1 MTSLFALVRSG
12 WRCLLLIPLV
22 WSVQSADWSVT
33 EVLVPADGRVS
44 VQFPSQA
51 DSYYILYRGDRVTE
65 IRQPT
70 QLQLGAPASGVLVD
84 LSGTASREAQFYRV
98 DQVLRSAPRDV
109 DGDGLDDVYELTQSG
124 RLDPLDARDAATDP
138 DGDGRTVLEEFRDG
152 TDPFVAE
159 EVLTQFS
166 SSPADGESEVAVTRE
181 TVLRFSR
188 PLGEAAALT
197 SNTLFASF
205 SGRRI
210 LSRTEL
216 SSDRRTATL
225 FYLEPLPGGARI
237 RVSVD
242 GSALPDTE
250 GETVDADQD
259 GIPGGLGRIEF
270 ETLGITPVGTTA
282 VIGRVFASELVAGQ
296 AVNRPLAGVTIT
308 VDGAEETLRTVTDAQ
323 GNFRLQPAPAGT
335 FFVHVDGRTAVGSS
349 WPDGA
354 YYPFVGKAWDA
365 VAGREDNLAGGT
377 GEVFLPLIRAGSLTA
392 VSATEPTRVEFPA
405 EVLAANPAL
414 AGVNLVVPPNA
425 LYADNGGRGG
435 RVGIAPVS
443 PDRLPEPLP
452 PGMNFPLVI
461 TVQTDGGSNFDR
473 PVPVTFPNLP
483 DPVSGE
489 VLPPGA
495 KSALWSF
502 DHDLGSWVING
513 PMTVSADGKFVVCDP
528 GTGIR
533 EPGWHGTQPGVG
545 LEGGEIEAECDPT
558 GCVMGPIRITRLG
571 SGRVRFELESGEH
584 TPGIVNWF
592 TATGELAQGLS
603 GDLVEFLFCEAGT
616 HTVLAQLSPKCG
628 EPCSK
633 TVSIT
638 VTEEEVKACDPGF
651 LSLIVPEP
659 GFGVGE
665 TVSLNLLGLSGP
677 IEGEVE
683 WTVVGATPPSGRGLP
698 FSTRFCQS
706 GEFEVRWKLTTPCGK
721 TCTGTTKVPV
731 VGQAGCTLDPLL
743 PLGALEVVVGEGFS
757 CVTQAGQVGE
767 VEWDADGGT
776 LLLDR
781 VQAVGRR
788 GIAGFGAAQS
798 IVFCSPG
805 TKTVRA
811 RLTTA
816 CGQVC
821 EETLTVT
828 VRGEAGCSLDPLY
841 TFETTTI
848 SQGETA
854 NLTTLARQAGTVVW
868 TTEGGTLLLDD
879 TQEVGTGAPAGFGAA
894 QSIRFCTP
902 GTKVI
907 TATLTTE
914 CGVTC
919 QQSATITVTENP
931 CNFSPFF
938 DFGVSTI
945 PAGDEIVLT
954 TLAAAEGTF
963 RWEAPG
969 GELLLP
975 AIQQVGFGE
984 VAEFGAAQTILYRQ
998 PGNYVVRGVL
1008 ETPCGQECSRE
1019 YRVTVTAA
1027 APTPSSRTP
1036 LPPST
1041 TLLRLLAGLP
1051 SLPTDS
1057 IEAASSSP
1065 LIPVSFEQPP
1075 ARGAT
1080 RARTSGTR
1088 TRVSRADET
1097 PRRVRQSGLH
1107 YYVLVNRTT
1116 GAVVRRGFAGRGGV
1130 AHARPLQVGAKGS
1143 FREIILQ
1150 ADSFWLAE
1158 QEFNT
1163 GESGSSQTLSPFVL
1177 TPPVATDRDQ
1187 DGLPDAAEFV
1197 VGTDPL
1203 VADTDGDGINDAE
1216 EARAGSAL
1224 SDSLGVIAAV
1234 DTPGH
1239 AVDVAVEGDRLAL
1252 ALRESG
1258 VATFNIFNG
1267 LAPVLVSQT
1276 DLPGTA
1282 TAVAWSGSTLIV
1294 ACREAGVVV
1303 LDLGDPTA
1311 PSVRGQLNL
1320 RSPVRSVVTRAN
1332 SGFAGL
1338 DSGDL
1343 VWIDLPTATESLRL
1357 GLGRPI
1363 EDLSVTG
1370 DYLYALTAQ
1379 ELHVISLASGTME
1392 YRGSISV
1399 PGTIGAG
1406 QRRLRLFT
1414 GGGLGYAVDTRGYR
1428 VIDLSLPDQPRLLRD
1443 LEPGGFGWKQ
1453 LVPTGTG
1460 TALVAVDANSTDDG
1474 AHDVSLFDLQPGGT
1488 NAAVMTQIETPGLA
1502 EAVTLASG
1510 FAYVADGES
1519 GLQVVRYLPRDS
1531 RKVAP
1536 TVTLDGGQS
1545 DGRVEENQVL
1555 TLEARVTDDV
1565 VVSRVEFW
1573 VEGEWV
1579 ATDTS
1584 FPFELRYPAPARTAT
1599 RTSLTIQAR
1608 AMDTGGNRATS
1619 PNRVLELVPDAT
1631 PPGVVRVSP
1640 GSFTQTDSGPVDRI
1654 SLTFNEAIAPA
1665 TLTRERLEVVRPGG
1679 DGQFDTA
1686 DDVPI
1691 AGGTLTYR
1699 EESYTALL
1707 IFDTL
1712 LTKGTVQVRLK
1723 SGISDLAGNVR
1734 TDPFTWSFTVGV
1746 PRVVATVPTSGGTS
1760 AGSELVAEFNGPIDP
1775 TTLAGQWTV
1784 VAAGV
1789 DGRVGTPDD
1798 VAVTGGV
1805 IAYDATGRRATLTFL
1820 EPLPVGN
1827 YRSELATGVADA
1839 AGNTMQSPARWDFSV
1854 FRGALE
1860 GSTPLNLNVQ
1870 LSGLGGA
1877 NEYEIRLPGGRRV
1890 SFFAPLDFGSC
1901 ASWTLLD
1908 PNGQVVFT
1916 DAELCLRPRVIST
1929 LLPGNYVLRAVG
1941 TSTSSSRSR
1950 LTISFAEERAFELDL
1965 AGASP
1970 VERNS
1975 GSRVP
1980 GDVDVYQLQMP
1991 PGERFVFELI
2001 GVGDAYWSLRS
2012 FTGEVLFERERG
2024 QQQME
2029 TPDTRAG
2036 GPFRL
2041 EIAARTTSGYRFRVT
2056 RNETR
2061 RVAVDLTGKTTFDAQ
2076 QDLPGSRSRLPG
2088 DLDFIDFTLPA
2099 GERWVFQSSSFFP
2112 CFEWSLRGANGQ
2124 AIFGPASY
2132 CDGSQASDLAGG
2144 VRTLSLA
2151 LVDGLAGEF
2160 NFRATKVVERT
2171 VDVDLRAQTRFEGE
2185 GNLAVPG
2192 ATDIYRLQLLAGQD
2206 WYFVGSQNFSCLPWE
2221 LRAPDGSVMF
2231 QSFNCDGLQH
2241 PAIAQSGVYELRIQA
2256 DDERTGTYR
2265 FTMAQPGVETFSE
2278 DLTGRDEVFLDGD
2291 LVVPGSEH
2299 RIDLVAASG
2308 DQWFISVTPVS
2319 GGGGESAEAL
2329 GRVGRMAEGDP
2340 LQWRLEQVGG
2350 GPVIPLTRANFGDVF
2365 ADLSQ
2370 GGTYRLT
2377 LTTGSFEE
2385 TRYRIQL
2392 RRVRSASG
2400 QWKAL
2405 PVAGG
2410 PIGPTT
2416 ALVLH
2421 QDDLYVAG
2429 MFADGPG
2436 VGRLRNG
2443 TWTFLGAAVR
2453 TESFDTQVLTL
2464 LSDGTNVFAGGNFT
2478 SMAGVPVLGIARWDG
2493 AQWSALGEGID
2504 TSRTAGSNFE
2514 VRALAIFQGE
2524 LMAGGRFRKAGL
2536 VDAKN
2541 LARWN
2546 GSTWSACLLDFPVFG
2561 LTQGIGGRPASDT
2574 SEVVNA
2580 LAVTDSTVW
2589 IGGEFQFPGRNVAT
2603 WNGSKI
2609 QGGPGLQQ
2617 SSFDGGAVF
2626 GLNVQGNE
2634 VLAVGRFTRTALGS
2648 LVSRSVAR
2656 WDGTDWKPVGNG
2668 VIGDSVRAIG
2678 VMGESLW
2685 VGGELR
2691 YGTTAS
2697 GSGTPANGLLR
2708 FQGDLWLTPGVGLQL
2723 GEEGSQFPGSVS
2735 GVVVR
2740 GNQLWI
2746 GGNFTWA
2753 GGLPASYLA
2762 LWEQE
2767 P

>member
-12 WRCLLLIPLV
+12 WRCLLLISLI

-65 IRQPT
+65 IGQPT

-84 LSGTASREAQFYRV
+84 LSGTAGREAQFYRV
-98 DQVLRSAPRDV
+98 DQVLRSDPRDV

-166 SSPADGESEVAVTRE
+166 SSPADGESDVAVTRE

-210 LSRTEL
+210 LSRAEL

-270 ETLGITPVGTTA
+270 ETLGITPVGSTA

-335 FFVHVDGRTAVGSS
+335 FFVHVDGRTAAGSS

-377 GEVFLPLIRAGSLTA
+377 GEIFLPLIRAGSLTA

-461 TVQTDGGSNFDR
+461 TVQTDGGSNFDQ

-483 DPVSGE
+483 DPVTGE
-489 VLPPGA
+489 LLPPGA

-545 LEGGEIEAECDPT
+545 LEGGEIEAECEPT
-558 GCVMGPIRITRLG
+558 GCIMGPIRITRLG
-571 SGRVRFELESGEH
+571 AGRVRFELESSEH

-592 TATGELAQGLS
+592 AATGELAQGLS
-603 GDLVEFLFCEAGT
+603 GDVVEFLFCEPGT

-628 EPCSK
+628 DPCSK

-638 VTEEEVKACDPGF
+638 VTDEEVKACDPGG
-651 LSLIVPEP
+651 LSLIIP
-659 GFGVGE
+659 GQGFNVGE
-665 TVSLNLLGLSGP
+665 SVSLDLLGLSGP
-677 IEGEVE
+677 IQGEVE
-683 WTVVGATPPSGRGLP
+683 WTVQGATPATGRGMP
-698 FSTRFCQS
+698 FNTRFCQP
-706 GEFEVRWKLTTPCGK
+706 GEFEVNWKVTTPCGK
-721 TCTGTTKVPV
+721 TCTGVATIPV
-731 VGQAGCTLDPLL
+731 VGQAGCSLDPLQ
-743 PLGALEVVVGEGFS
+743 ALNGPEIVVGETFN
-757 CVTQAGQVGE
+757 CVTFAHQEGE
-767 VEWDADGGT
+767 IVWEVDGGT
-776 LLLDR
+776 LLLDP
-781 VQAVGRR
+781 VQPVGRR
-788 GIAGFGAAQS
+788 GIAQFGAAQT

-816 CGQVC
+816 CGQTC
-821 EETLTVT
+821 EQTINVT

-848 SQGETA
+848 TQGDVI

-868 TTEGGTLLLDD
+868 TAEGGTMLLDVS
-879 TQEVGTGAPAGFGAA
+879 QELGTGGTAGVGAA
-894 QSIRFCTP
+894 QTIRFCTP

-914 CGVTC
+914 CGQTC
-919 QQSATITVTENP
+919 QQTATITVTENP

-945 PAGDEIVLT
+945 PAGDVVNLT
-954 TLAAAEGTF
+954 TLAAVEGTF
-963 RWEAPG
+963 RWTATG

-975 AIQQVGFGE
+975 ASQEVGLDG
-984 VAEFGAAQTILYRQ
+984 VAGFGAAQTILYRQ
-998 PGNYVVRGVL
+998 PGNYVILGVL

-1027 APTPSSRTP
+1027 GPAPSSRTL

-1051 SLPTDS
+1051 SLPT
-1057 IEAASSSP
+1057 EAVDASSGSSP
-1065 LIPVSFEQPP
+1065 LTPATFEQPP

-1080 RARTSGTR
+1080 RVPTSGPR

-1116 GAVVRRGFAGRGGV
+1116 GAVVRRGFAGRSGV
-1130 AHARPLQVGAKGS
+1130 AHARPLQVGANGR

-1163 GESGSSQTLSPFVL
+1163 GESGSSQKLSPFVL
-1177 TPPVATDRDQ
+1177 TPPAAVDQDQ

-1197 VGTDPL
+1197 VGTDPTL
-1203 VADTDGDGINDAE
+1203 ADSDGDGINDAE
-1216 EARAGSAL
+1216 ETRAGTASA
-1224 SDSLGVIAAV
+1224 DSLGVIAAI

-1282 TAVAWSGSTLIV
+1282 TAVAWSGSTLLV
-1294 ACREAGVVV
+1294 ACREAGVAI
-1303 LDLGDPTA
+1303 LDLADPTA
-1311 PSVRGQLNL
+1311 PSLRGQLNL
-1320 RSPVRSVVTRAN
+1320 RSPVRSVATRAN

-1338 DSGDL
+1338 ESGAL
-1343 VWIDLPTATESLRL
+1343 VWIDLPTATESLRI

-1370 DYLYALTAQ
+1370 DYLYALTSQ
-1379 ELHVISLASGTME
+1379 ELHVISLAGGTLE

-1414 GGGLGYAVDTRGYR
+1414 GGGLAYAVDTRGFR
-1428 VIDLSLPDQPRLLRD
+1428 VIDLSLPDQPKLLRD

-1510 FAYVADGES
+1510 FAYVADGEA

-1531 RKVAP
+1531 RKLAP
-1536 TVTLDGGQS
+1536 TVTLAEGQS

-1573 VEGEWV
+1573 VDGEWV

-1584 FPFELRYPAPARTAT
+1584 FPFELRYLAPARTAT
-1599 RTSLTIQAR
+1599 RTSLTVQAR
-1608 AMDTGGNRATS
+1608 AMDTGGNRAVS
-1619 PNRVLELVPDAT
+1619 SDRVLELVPDAT
-1631 PPGVVRVSP
+1631 APGVIRVSP
-1640 GSFTQTDSGPVDRI
+1640 GFFARTDSGPVDRI
-1654 SLTFNEAIAPA
+1654 SLTFNEAIESN
-1665 TLTRERLEVVRPGG
+1665 TLTRERLELVRPGA

-1686 DDVPI
+1686 DDVAI
-1691 AGGTLTYR
+1691 SGGTLTYR
-1699 EESYTALL
+1699 EESATALL
-1707 IFDTL
+1707 IFDEL
-1712 LTKGTVQVRLK
+1712 LAKGAVQVRLK
-1723 SGISDLAGNVR
+1723 SGVRDLAGNAR
-1734 TDPFTWSFTVGV
+1734 TDSFTWNFTVGS
-1746 PRVVATVPTSGGTS
+1746 PRVVATAPANGGTS
-1760 AGSELVAEFNGPIDP
+1760 AGSVLAAEFNGPVDP
-1775 TTLAGQWTV
+1775 ATLRGQWTV
-1784 VAAGV
+1784 IASGP
-1789 DGRVGTPDD
+1789 DGRFGTADD
-1798 VAVTGGV
+1798 LPQLGGAVE
-1805 IAYDATGRRATLTFL
+1805 YDAVGRRATLTFP
-1820 EPLPVGN
+1820 EPLPVGS
-1827 YRSELATGVADA
+1827 YRSEIATGVADA
-1839 AGNTMQSPARWDFSV
+1839 AGNTLENTERWEFTV
-1854 FRGALE
+1854 FRGVLE
-1860 GSTPLNLNVQ
+1860 GTTPVSLNV
-1870 LSGLGGA
+1870 GLFGMGQA
-1877 NEYEIRLPGGRRV
+1877 NEYQLQLPGGRRV
-1890 SFFAPLDFGSC
+1890 SFFAPLEFGTC
-1901 ASWTLLD
+1901 AAWTLVD
-1908 PNGQVVFT
+1908 PNGQVVFA
-1916 DAELCLRPRVIST
+1916 DANLCLRPSVIT
-1929 LLPGNYVLRAVG
+1929 TILPGNYLLRAV
-1941 TSTSSSRSR
+1941 STSESGGRSR
-1950 LTISFAEERAFELDL
+1950 LTVSFAEERSLTMDL
-1965 AGASP
+1965 TNVTSTNRP
-1970 VERNS
+1970 S

-1980 GDVDVYQLQMP
+1980 GDLDVYQLRMP
-1991 PGERFVFELI
+1991 PGERFVFELT
-2001 GVGDAYWSLRS
+2001 GDAAWTLRS

-2024 QQQME
+2024 QNQLE

-2036 GPFRL
+2036 GPYQL
-2041 EIAARTTSGYRFRVT
+2041 EVVARSASGYQIRLT
-2056 RNETR
+2056 RNQTR
-2061 RVAVDLTGKTTFDAQ
+2061 RVAVDLTGKTTFEAQ
-2076 QDLPGSRSRLPG
+2076 ELSGSRFRLPG
-2088 DLDFIDFTLPA
+2088 DLDLIDFTIPA

-2112 CFEWSLRGANGQ
+2112 CFEWSLRRNVGRPV
-2124 AIFGPASY
+2124 FGPGNY
-2132 CDGSQASDLAGG
+2132 CEGSGSTDLAGG
-2144 VRTLSLA
+2144 VRTLSLSPA
-2151 LVDGLAGEF
+2151 DGAAGEF

-2171 VDVDLRAQTRFEGE
+2171 IEADLRGLTRFEGE
-2185 GNLAVPG
+2185 GELTVPG
-2192 ATDIYRLQLLAGQD
+2192 AADIYRLHLQAGQD
-2206 WYFVGSQNFSCLPWE
+2206 WYFVSASDFTCLPWE
-2221 LRAPDGSVMF
+2221 LRAPDGSVLF
-2231 QSFNCDGLQH
+2231 DSLTCDGLQH
-2241 PAIAQSGVYELRIQA
+2241 PVIAQSGVHELRIQA
-2256 DDERTGTYR
+2256 DDNQTGSYR
-2265 FTMAQPGVETFSE
+2265 FALAQPGIETFTE
-2278 DLTGRDEVFLDGD
+2278 DLTGRDDVFLTGD

-2299 RIDLVAASG
+2299 RWEFTAVAG
-2308 DQWFISVTPVS
+2308 DQWFLSVGPIS
-2319 GGGGESAEAL
+2319 GGGESVVGL
-2329 GRVGRMAEGDP
+2329 GRVGRAADGDP
-2340 LQWRLEQVGG
+2340 LQWRLDEVGG
-2350 GPVIPLTRANFGDVF
+2350 ATVVGLTTANFGEVF
-2365 ADLSQ
+2365 ANLARA
-2370 GGTYRLT
+2370 GTYRLT
-2377 LTTGSFEE
+2377 LTTGSFEV
-2385 TRYRIQL
+2385 TRYQIRL

-2400 QWKAL
+2400 QWRPL
-2405 PVAGG
+2405 PVVGG
-2410 PIGPTT
+2410 PTGPTT
-2416 ALVLH
+2416 ALLLH
-2421 QDDLYVAG
+2421 EDDVYVAG
-2429 MFADGPG
+2429 VFADGPG

-2443 TWTFLGAAVR
+2443 VWTFLGAAAR
-2453 TESFDTQVLTL
+2453 SENSDARVLTL
-2464 LSDGTNVFAGGNFT
+2464 LHDGTNVLAGGNFT
-2478 SMAGVPVLGIARWDG
+2478 SISGVPAVGVARWDG
-2493 AQWSALGEGID
+2493 TAWSALAEGID
-2504 TSRTAGSNFE
+2504 TTTTAGFNFE
-2514 VRALAIFQGE
+2514 VRALAMFQGQ
-2524 LMAGGRFRKAGL
+2524 LIAGGRFRRAGGIE
-2536 VDAKN
+2536 AKN
-2541 LARWN
+2541 VARWD
-2546 GSTWSACLLDFPVFG
+2546 GTAWLACPLDFPVFG
-2561 LTQGIGGRPASDT
+2561 LTQGIGGRPANDT

-2580 LAVTDSTVW
+2580 LAASDTTVW
-2589 IGGEFQFPGRNVAT
+2589 IGGEFQFPGRNLAS

-2609 QGGPGLQQ
+2609 LSGPGLQQ
-2617 SSFDGGAVF
+2617 SSFDGGAIF
-2626 GLNVQGNE
+2626 GLSVAGNDL
-2634 VLAVGRFTRTALGS
+2634 LAVGRFTRTALGS
-2648 LVSRSVAR
+2648 PISRSVAR
-2656 WDGTDWKPVGNG
+2656 WDGAEWKPVGGG
-2668 VIGDSVRAIG
+2668 VSGDDVRAIG
-2678 VMGESLW
+2678 VMEDSVW
-2685 VGGELR
+2685 VGGSVRFGEDSTGG
-2691 YGTTAS
+2691 GTS
-2697 GSGTPANGLLR
+2697 ANGLVR
-2708 FQGDLWLTPGVGLQL
+2708 FQGDQWLTPQVGLQI
-2723 GEEGSQFPGSVS
+2723 GETSPQNSGSVS
-2735 GVVVR
+2735 GLVVR
-2740 GNQLWI
+2740 GKQIWVV
-2746 GGNFTWA
+2746 GDFTWS
-2753 GGLPASYLA
+2753 GGLVAPYVA
-2762 LWEQE
+2762 LWEQV